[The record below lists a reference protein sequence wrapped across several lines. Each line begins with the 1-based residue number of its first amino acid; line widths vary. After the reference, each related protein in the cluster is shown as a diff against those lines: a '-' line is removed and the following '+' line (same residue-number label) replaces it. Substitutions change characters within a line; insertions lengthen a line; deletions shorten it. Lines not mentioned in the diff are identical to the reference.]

1 MEKIINMPEENISM
15 VVWQGEIHMCNLP
28 SLKQLVTTSHEELV
42 RVLRFCPISPQYGY
56 TEAQLSE
63 LTISRNDA
71 KDELIEL
78 VR

>member
-1 MEKIINMPEENISM
+1 MEKIENMPEENISV

-42 RVLRFCPISPQYGY
+42 RVLRFCPMSPLYGC

-63 LTISRNDA
+63 LTISRLDA
-71 KDELIEL
+71 KNQLIEL